1 MNSFLLY
8 ILLFVLMIVW
18 GFNVTAIKII
28 VSHFS
33 PVTITSLRI
42 FLAFLTL
49 SPLLFYRNKIQRLS
63 FKNILMI
70 ACVAVFGVLGH
81 HAFLSVGLKYT
92 SAANGGLILGS
103 VPIVTTVAAAL
114 FLGDRLTVFRILG
127 LVFGFSGVALI
138 MLAKPGAA
146 LQFSI
151 GDIFIFLAVLTQA
164 ASFILINK
172 MANSVGSQSLTGL
185 SMLMGSVMLFV
196 LSVTV
201 EPEGL
206 ASLKTGTLMAWL
218 VFFASGSI
226 ATAMGHL
233 LYNYAIQRIGA
244 GQAALFLNLS
254 PFFSLVGA
262 AVFLGEKIYSIQ
274 WIGFL
279 LIVVGVVLGTGFLEH
294 RAKIKK
300 PEGGK

>member
-8 ILLFVLMIVW
+8 ILLFLLMIIW
-18 GFNVTAIKII
+18 GVNVTAIKII

-33 PVTITSLRI
+33 PITITSLRI
-42 FLAFLTL
+42 FIAFLTL
-49 SPLLFYRNKIQRLS
+49 SPLLFYRKGIQKLS
-63 FKNILMI
+63 VRNTLMI
-70 ACVAVFGVLGH
+70 AFIAVFGVLAH
-81 HAFLSVGLKYT
+81 HAFLAVGLNYT

-138 MLAKPGAA
+138 MLAQPGAA

-151 GDIFIFLAVLTQA
+151 GDIFIFIAVLTQA

-172 MANSVGSQSLTGL
+172 MADSVGSQTLTGL
-185 SMLMGSVMLFV
+185 SMLMGSLMLFV
-196 LSVTV
+196 LGMTI
-201 EPEGL
+201 EPQGL
-206 ASLKTGTLMAWL
+206 ASLKTGTPTAWL
-218 VFFASGSI
+218 VFFASGCI

-233 LYNYAIQRIGA
+233 LYNHAIQRIGA

-262 AVFLGEKIYSIQ
+262 SFFLGEKIYSIQ

-279 LIVVGVVLGTGFLEH
+279 LIVLGVLLGTGFLEH
-294 RAKIKK
+294 RAKIRQ
-300 PEGGK
+300 PDGK